1 VKEGEES
8 NSADECI
15 RLGHLG
21 TLLQA
26 NENRVLGELRG
37 IIRLSF
43 STTKKFVRQTN
54 RPPYP
59 IGQDNNAPLLEPVGR
74 QDAVELFAAQT
85 SKVAYLRLKVRE
97 MHRRRTRG

>member
-1 VKEGEES
+1 MKESEES
-8 NSADECI
+8 DSADECI
-15 RLGHLG
+15 SLGHLG

-26 NENRVLGELRG
+26 NENRIFGELRS

-43 STTKKFVRQTN
+43 GTTKILEMQVNT
-54 RPPYP
+54 PPYP

-85 SKVAYLRLKVRE
+85 S
-97 MHRRRTRG
+97 RGWHI